1 MLLMVVIIKCHP
13 AFKMLLR
20 VMKQS
25 EFNTHLYMTYISKQ
39 DHEREGW
46 LFSLKK
52 ETQCLSQL
60 MHMLAR

>member
-39 DHEREGW
+39 DDLWGDR
-46 LFSLKK
+46 LF
-52 ETQCLSQL
+52 LSDYS
-60 MHMLAR
+60 HGY